1 MPLIRFNN
9 MLKYLKK
16 NTLRSALV
24 LMAFGMLVSCGPER
38 MIGAYYVKHSQKGT
52 ILVMRPDLVYKS
64 NQLRSDLS
72 DQMILFGGSYQL
84 IRGGTPPRNI
94 KRGAFDPY
102 TGRLSWSISWD
113 NKLIYGTGL
122 LDWTNQDAG
131 NMHLFWPPHPVS
143 GVVSHDYVYEL
154 FSRK

>member
-64 NQLRSDLS
+64 NQMRSDLS
-72 DQMILFGGSYQL
+72 DQMSEAEKDSVAY
-84 IRGGTPPRNI
+84 
-94 KRGAFDPY
+94 
-102 TGRLSWSISWD
+102 
-113 NKLIYGTGL
+113 
-122 LDWTNQDAG
+122 
-131 NMHLFWPPHPVS
+131 
-143 GVVSHDYVYEL
+143 
-154 FSRK
+154 